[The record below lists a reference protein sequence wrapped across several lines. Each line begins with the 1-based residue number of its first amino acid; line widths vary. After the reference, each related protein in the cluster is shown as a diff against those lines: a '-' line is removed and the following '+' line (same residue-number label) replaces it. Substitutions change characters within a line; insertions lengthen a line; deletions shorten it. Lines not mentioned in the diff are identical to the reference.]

1 MSIKVTI
8 LGSGTSTGV
17 PELGCGCEVC
27 RSTDPRDARLR
38 SSALIESGDSRLLI
52 DCGPDFRTQ
61 MLHRPFQKIDAVLLT
76 HKHYDHT
83 GGLDDLRPFCRKG
96 DIPVYADG
104 HTVEHVKSVLPYCF
118 SEVKYPGVPNL
129 MLHKV
134 EEGKRF
140 TIGDFEI
147 EPIRVFHGRF
157 PILGYRMGAFAY
169 ITDMSFIEPDEL
181 DKLKG
186 VDTLVI
192 NALRFSKPHGSH
204 QTVLEA
210 YKIID
215 YLKPQSVYFTHMM
228 HHIGLHAKIEKVLP
242 ENVHLAYDGLEIYI

>member
-1 MSIKVTI
+1 MKVTI

-17 PELGCGCEVC
+17 PEIGCGCEVC
-27 RSTDPRDARLR
+27 TSTDPHDFRLR
-38 SSALIESGDSRLLI
+38 SSAIVEDGDSRLLI

-61 MLHRPFQKIDAVLLT
+61 MLNRPFRKIDGVLLT

-96 DIPVYADG
+96 DIPIYANED
-104 HTVEHVKSVLPYCF
+104 TVNHVKSVLPYCF

-129 MLHKV
+129 LLHKI
-134 EEGKRF
+134 EGNF
-140 TIGDFEI
+140 NVGDFNI
-147 EPIRVFHGRF
+147 QPIRVFHGRL
-157 PILGYRMGAFAY
+157 PILGYRIGPFAY
-169 ITDMSFIEPDEL
+169 ITDMSFIEPEEL
-181 DKLKG
+181 NKLKN

-210 YKIID
+210 YNIIN
-215 YLKPQSVYFTHMM
+215 YIKPRVVYFTHMM

-242 ENVHLAYDGLEIYI
+242 RNVHLAYDGLEFFA

>member
-1 MSIKVTI
+1 MKITI

-27 RSTDPRDARLR
+27 CSTDPRDARLR
-38 SSALIESGDSRLLI
+38 SSAIVEEGDSRLLI

-61 MLHRPFQKIDAVLLT
+61 MLNRPFRKIDAVLLT
-76 HKHYDHT
+76 HKHYDHV

-96 DIPVYADG
+96 DIPVYGNED
-104 HTVEHVKSVLPYCF
+104 TVKHVKNALPYCF
-118 SEVKYPGVPNL
+118 SDVKYPGVPNL
-129 MLHKV
+129 MLHIID
-134 EEGKRF
+134 GNFR
-140 TIGDFEI
+140 IGDFEI
-147 EPIRVFHGRF
+147 QPIRVFHGRL
-157 PILGYRMGAFAY
+157 PILGYRMGDFAY
-169 ITDMSFIEPDEL
+169 ITDMSFIEPEEL
-181 DKLKG
+181 NKLTG

-210 YKIID
+210 YNVINRI
-215 YLKPQSVYFTHMM
+215 KPRVVYFTHMM

-242 ENVHLAYDGLEIYI
+242 PNMHLAYDGLEFYV

>member
-1 MSIKVTI
+1 MKITI

-27 RSTDPRDARLR
+27 TSTDPRDSRLR
-38 SSALIESGDSRLLI
+38 SSAVVECGDNRLLI

-61 MLHRPFQKIDAVLLT
+61 MLNRPFRKIDAVLLT

-96 DIPVYADG
+96 DIPIYGDK
-104 HTVEHVKSVLPYCF
+104 HTVEHVQSVLPYCF
-118 SEVKYPGVPNL
+118 SDVKYPGVPNL
-129 MLHKV
+129 ILH
-134 EEGKRF
+134 
-140 TIGDFEI
+140 EI
-147 EPIRVFHGRF
+147 DDSGEFYINDLKILPVRVFHGRL
-157 PILGYRMGAFAY
+157 PILGYRIGAFAY
-169 ITDMSFIEPDEL
+169 ITDMSFIELKEL
-181 DKLKG
+181 DKLRG

-210 YKIID
+210 YNIIN
-215 YLKPQSVYFTHMM
+215 YIKPRVVYFTHMM

-242 ENVHLAYDGLEIYI
+242 RNVHLAYDGLEFFVK

>member
-1 MSIKVTI
+1 MKVTI

-17 PELGCGCEVC
+17 PEIGCGCEVC
-27 RSTDPRDARLR
+27 TSTDPHDFRLR
-38 SSALIESGDSRLLI
+38 SSAIVEDGDSRLLI

-61 MLHRPFQKIDAVLLT
+61 MLNRPFRKIDGVLLT

-96 DIPVYADG
+96 DIPVYANED
-104 HTVEHVKSVLPYCF
+104 TVNHVKSVLPYCF

-129 MLHKV
+129 LLHKI
-134 EEGKRF
+134 EGNF
-140 TIGDFEI
+140 NVGDFNI
-147 EPIRVFHGRF
+147 QPIRVFHGRL
-157 PILGYRMGAFAY
+157 PILGYRIGPFAY
-169 ITDMSFIEPDEL
+169 ITDMSFIEPEEL
-181 DKLKG
+181 NKLKN

-210 YKIID
+210 YNIIN
-215 YLKPQSVYFTHMM
+215 YIKPRVVYFTHMM

-242 ENVHLAYDGLEIYI
+242 RNVHLAYDGLEFFV